1 MMKTQLL
8 VYRQRDCG
16 FTETSDLTIKEFGK
30 ASAFD
35 AFELTVIDL
44 QDEHLWKSD
53 YKNDNLLKDHAD
65 IASIRQMMLLSKKSK
80 CLALLPQ
87 NCIYSHGYGRDY
99 SVGSNR
105 YLKNPPLKN
114 LFRNFKESPIGDLF
128 SLSMPVCFG
137 ESKTVLSNREF
148 SSDFS
153 FGKPLPAGMKGI
165 LESDASTVSAVLIS
179 DTFAATTLLVKN
191 NSDLSTIVDA
201 IFPTE
206 AQSARAPDWL
216 EEVEF
221 HDEAI
226 RRARMQAID
235 DQIALLSEE
244 RKGIEGVLS
253 DYRDIKSVLCSKDFE
268 LESKA
273 RHLLAEIAE
282 VDEGFVDNKEEDF
295 NFSYDDTLFLIE
307 IKGCNGGLRRQHVSK
322 TYDHV
327 QIKMDEMEAE
337 GNSRK
342 IKGVLVFASQIEV
355 RPKERDA
362 FPEKQLSIA
371 QRTEIAVLSTETLL
385 RCYEA
390 YVEGHLT
397 SIAFKEALCQTS
409 GLVSLDAFGL
419 DAAER

>member
-1 MMKTQLL
+1 MKTQLL
-8 VYRQRDCG
+8 VYRQRNCG

-53 YKNDNLLKDHAD
+53 YNNDKLLKDHAD
-65 IASIRQMMLLSKKSK
+65 ISSIRQMMLLSKKSK

-105 YLKNPPLKN
+105 YLKNSPLKN

-137 ESKTVLSNREF
+137 ESKTILPNKELC
-148 SSDFS
+148 SDFS
-153 FGKPLPAGMKGI
+153 FGKPLPVGMKGI
-165 LESDASTVSAVLIS
+165 LKSDASTITAVLIS
-179 DTFAATTLLVKN
+179 DTFAATTLLAKN
-191 NSDLSTIVDA
+191 NTDLSAIVDA
-201 IFPTE
+201 VFPIAT
-206 AQSARAPDWL
+206 QSARTPDWL

-221 HDEAI
+221 HDETT
-226 RRARMQAID
+226 RRARMKAID

-244 RKGIEGVLS
+244 KKGIGEILS
-253 DYRDIKSVLCSKDFE
+253 DYREIKSVLCSKDFE
-268 LESKA
+268 LENKA

-282 VDEGFVDNKEEDF
+282 VDECFEDNKEEDF
-295 NFSYDDTLFLIE
+295 NFSYNDTLFLIE
-307 IKGCNGGLRRQHVSK
+307 IKGSNGGLKRQHISK

-327 QIKMDEMEAE
+327 QIKADAMEDE
-337 GNSRK
+337 GDSGK
-342 IKGVLVFASQIEV
+342 LKGVLIFASQIELK
-355 RPKERDA
+355 PEERDP
-362 FPEKQLSIA
+362 FPETQITIA
-371 QRTEIAVLSTETLL
+371 RKNDIAVLSTETLL

-390 YVEGHLT
+390 YVEGRLT
-397 SIAFKEALCQTS
+397 SDAFKETLRQAS
-409 GLVSLDAFGL
+409 GLVSLDSFGM
-419 DAAER
+419 DTAD